1 MRINHTE
8 FDCTIEDI
16 IQRLRLE
23 LNKRGSSLL
32 AKSKKSTNY
41 LMVSCPYHGNGIEK
55 HPSAQF
61 RDSDGLFYCFACKKS
76 YPLVKVI
83 SDLLHEDGWSW
94 LVRNFKNI
102 SLENR
107 KIELNFGTNKTEKPK
122 YIPYEDL
129 AKYRYYHPY
138 MWKRKLTKE
147 IVHKFDIGYDKENDC
162 LTFPVKDIN
171 GNILFIATRSVK
183 EKKFSYPKDAQI
195 PIYGLYELE
204 TEKKNGKQINE
215 VYIVESMLD
224 ALAIWGWGKYA
235 VALNGTGHRSQ
246 IKELNNY
253 NCKCYIL
260 ATDNDDAGKYAREKL
275 KEGLVNK
282 IVKELSYDSYNSLK
296 DINDMSKEQF
306 LNAKIIWGA
315 LN

>member
-1 MRINHTE
+1 
-8 FDCTIEDI
+8 
-16 IQRLRLE
+16 
-23 LNKRGSSLL
+23 
-32 AKSKKSTNY
+32 
-41 LMVSCPYHGNGIEK
+41 
-55 HPSAQF
+55 
-61 RDSDGLFYCFACKKS
+61 
-76 YPLVKVI
+76 
-83 SDLLHEDGWSW
+83 
-94 LVRNFKNI
+94 
-102 SLENR
+102 
-107 KIELNFGTNKTEKPK
+107 
-122 YIPYEDL
+122 
-129 AKYRYYHPY
+129 
-138 MWKRKLTKE
+138 
-147 IVHKFDIGYDKENDC
+147 
-162 LTFPVKDIN
+162 
-171 GNILFIATRSVK
+171 
-183 EKKFSYPKDAQI
+183 
-195 PIYGLYELE
+195 
-204 TEKKNGKQINE
+204 
-215 VYIVESMLD
+215 MLD